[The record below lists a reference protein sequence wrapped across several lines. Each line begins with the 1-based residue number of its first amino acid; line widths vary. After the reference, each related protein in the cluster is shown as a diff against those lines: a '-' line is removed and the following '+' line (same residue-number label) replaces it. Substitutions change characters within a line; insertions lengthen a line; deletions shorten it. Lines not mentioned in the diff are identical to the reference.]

1 MAEEHRENG
10 RGIILWQ
17 IGGYFWSHVCN
28 CCEVVFR
35 IKTVFR
41 EIRFIIDD
49 FSWKKFFLLF
59 SFALTFKCNSTKNR
73 LNILEGVYLF
83 LFQHPGFNEII
94 TMEAIKYSPY
104 ILLKDK
110 KSIKGVEY
118 QHLAEF
124 KVSGVR
130 FVRNFKLETL
140 KIIWTHI

>member
-1 MAEEHRENG
+1 MIFLEE
-10 RGIILWQ
+10 I
-17 IGGYFWSHVCN
+17 
-28 CCEVVFR
+28 
-35 IKTVFR
+35 
-41 EIRFIIDD
+41 
-49 FSWKKFFLLF
+49 FLLF

-94 TMEAIKYSPY
+94 TMEALKYSPY

-140 KIIWTHI
+140 KII